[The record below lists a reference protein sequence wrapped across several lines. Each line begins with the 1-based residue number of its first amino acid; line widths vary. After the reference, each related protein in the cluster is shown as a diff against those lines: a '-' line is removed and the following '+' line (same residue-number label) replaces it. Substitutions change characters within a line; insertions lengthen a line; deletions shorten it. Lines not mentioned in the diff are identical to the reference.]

1 MQRECVIP
9 VPSEVIESNLITA
22 QIDNLLLIKELPPQI
37 QEQKTEISKQV
48 VTLPTINNKDTRI
61 ALLVFFLTT
70 LNFTIFPPSDSEEVF
85 TC

>member
-1 MQRECVIP
+1 MRRECVIP

-61 ALLVFFLTT
+61 ALLVFF
-70 LNFTIFPPSDSEEVF
+70 FDYPEFHHIPSI
-85 TC
+85 